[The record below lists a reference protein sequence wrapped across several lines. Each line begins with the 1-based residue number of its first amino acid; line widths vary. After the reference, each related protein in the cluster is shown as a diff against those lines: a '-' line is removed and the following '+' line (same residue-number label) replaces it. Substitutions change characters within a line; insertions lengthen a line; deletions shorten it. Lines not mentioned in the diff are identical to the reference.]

1 MVFFKKIVDWY
12 IDSSLH
18 VALAAYA
25 LIRLTFLWLNT
36 SYDDSVAGFGF
47 FGTIVAYNCIKYYR
61 VISFDTKFYGF
72 VCSITILSFFASIYY
87 YIQLQMASQIV
98 ICIAF
103 LITLLYTFSF
113 FGILKPA
120 RNWIGFKIFLV
131 AVSWALITF
140 WLPIMASQ
148 SKFTLEI
155 YLQGIQRF
163 VLVYALMCVFEI
175 VDLQFD
181 AVSLKTL
188 PQRIGV
194 KRTKQLGFALLLFFF
209 SIEIIVQKKVCLID
223 LLFVVLIAVFL
234 FFSKRNSSK
243 YYSNF
248 WVESIPVLWWL
259 AYLVA
264 IYF

>member
-18 VALAAYA
+18 VAFAAFA

-36 SYDDSVAGFGF
+36 SYDDSVTGFGF
-47 FGTIVAYNCIKYYR
+47 FGTIVAYNSIKYYR

-98 ICIAF
+98 IFIAF
-103 LITLLYTFSF
+103 LITLLYAFSF
-113 FGILKPA
+113 FGIFKPA

-131 AVSWALITF
+131 AVSWMLVTF
-140 WLPIMASQ
+140 WLPVVAIK
-148 SKFTLEI
+148 SKLTLEI

-194 KRTKQLGFALLLFFF
+194 KRTKQLGFALLLFFL

>member
-87 YIQLQMASQIV
+87 YIQLQIVSQIV

-131 AVSWALITF
+131 AVSWMLVTF
-140 WLPIMASQ
+140 WLPVVAIK
-148 SKFTLEI
+148 SKLTLEI

-194 KRTKQLGFALLLFFF
+194 KRTKQLGFALLLFFLF
-209 SIEIIVQKKVCLID
+209 VEVIIQKKVCLID
-223 LLFVVLIAVFL
+223 LLFVGSIAVFL

-248 WVESIPVLWWL
+248 WVESIPILWWL